1 MRIVRFLLLL
11 LALFSVMSRLAP
23 CHHCEHH
30 HSATEQHES
39 DEPLDDPC
47 HSHHCACHHPCL
59 MAPLQAES
67 TCAPVLVIDAKKIDI
82 HHWKL
87 PDDPVYPLD
96 IPPIIG
102 QA

>member
-1 MRIVRFLLLL
+1 
-11 LALFSVMSRLAP
+11 
-23 CHHCEHH
+23 
-30 HSATEQHES
+30 
-39 DEPLDDPC
+39 
-47 HSHHCACHHPCL
+47 
-59 MAPLQAES
+59 MAPSLGDA
-67 TCAPVLVIDAKKIDI
+67 TCAPVIVVDVKKIDI